1 MYNMYVIYIYIYVYI
16 YTPYIDIYSWGIVLW
31 LSTMDPNWD
40 AHPSITAVS
49 NGYIRRYING
59 GISGYVL
66 GISYIKG
73 DISMGIFYM
82 PFLSLNLLLSQ
93 KWSRKNDPAA
103 EDSIFEP
110 QKQFQCW

>member
-1 MYNMYVIYIYIYVYI
+1 MSFAEELHRTLIY
-16 YTPYIDIYSWGIVLW
+16 PR
-31 LSTMDPNWD
+31 M
-40 AHPSITAVS
+40 
-49 NGYIRRYING
+49 
-59 GISGYVL
+59 